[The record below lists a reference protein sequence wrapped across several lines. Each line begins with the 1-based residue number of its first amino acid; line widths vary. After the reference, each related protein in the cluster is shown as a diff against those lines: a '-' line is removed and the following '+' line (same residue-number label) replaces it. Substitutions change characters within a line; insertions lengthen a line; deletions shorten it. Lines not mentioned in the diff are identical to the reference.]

1 LPPAFLIFKGKR
13 RRNRN
18 KKKAFAEENRG
29 FVIEEST
36 LSNKELRN
44 LRQAERRLNRDE
56 IYSLKKRS
64 HSNPAALYNCALC
77 DVLLESVSEAYK
89 HIRDKR
95 HKRRAKERQE
105 QLMLTEILPPSPEQI
120 SAISA
125 VLDAV
130 VQEHG
135 LNDLDVE
142 KRRCVVSTM
151 QDLLLSVLPGKTHKE
166 ESSQY
171 TTTVLFQCY

>member
-1 LPPAFLIFKGKR
+1 
-13 RRNRN
+13 
-18 KKKAFAEENRG
+18 
-29 FVIEEST
+29 
-36 LSNKELRN
+36 
-44 LRQAERRLNRDE
+44 
-56 IYSLKKRS
+56 
-64 HSNPAALYNCALC
+64 
-77 DVLLESVSEAYK
+77 
-89 HIRDKR
+89 
-95 HKRRAKERQE
+95 
-105 QLMLTEILPPSPEQI
+105 MLTEILPPSPEQI

-135 LNDLDVE
+135 LNDLDIE